1 MAAWTA
7 VDVGCGWRW
16 RELEV
21 TVPSPMPRELDLL
34 AVSVNLCKAKVA
46 VTVLAPFM
54 VTVQVGPDTVSH
66 PVQPV
71 WTDPAAA
78 VAVSVTT
85 VPAS

>member
-1 MAAWTA
+1 MDPQLIWLLLA
-7 VDVGCGWRW
+7 GL
-16 RELEV
+16 ELEV
-21 TVPSPMPRELDLL
+21 TVPLPVRRRDFVT
-34 AVSVNLCKAKVA
+34 VSVNVCKAKVA
-46 VTVLAPFM
+46 VTVLAALM
-54 VTVQVGPDTVSH
+54 VTVQIGPDAVSH